1 MKKIEETKETVKS
14 TEFATTIYRIR
25 QERKL
30 TQKEIGDII
39 GVSDRTISKWE
50 NGTTVPDLCQIRNIC
65 KKLEIS
71 PSLLIKSEKKLRDN
85 ITNLRRGI
93 GKILNYILHNI
104 FLITF
109 ILVFILL
116 LLYFINNYNSIKIYD
131 LKYDSENVKM
141 KHGHFFQTKS
151 VNILTIEN
159 ISLNKIKY
167 NPIEINLELYTF
179 VNGDKKLLY
188 KADNLDNI
196 YIEENK
202 SGSDLLSK
210 DVIENI
216 KRNLYITIN
225 TKDENNNSY
234 TYDCQIIFKE
244 KYVNNKIIYNEYIKN
259 NSVDTLNLPFDNL
272 TDSQEVNNDKSTKV
286 MSETNNSENKLAS
299 LEYEYDRE
307 KDVYYKNKDN
317 KEFIKYQV
325 KTTKLTIEKSDNST
339 LKNYVYYPK
348 AHLIKFSVL
357 SSNSETIVSLKYNVP
372 LNKME
377 CYKGNCENYR
387 SDINHILKIN
397 HEISTT
403 LQ

>member
-71 PSLLIKSEKKLRDN
+71 PSLLIKSEKKLSDN
-85 ITNLRRGI
+85 ITNLRRKI

-131 LKYDSENVKM
+131 LKYDSENVIM

-216 KRNLYITIN
+216 KRNLYMTIN

-244 KYVNNKIIYNEYIKN
+244 KYVNNKIIYKEYI
-259 NSVDTLNLPFDNL
+259 
-272 TDSQEVNNDKSTKV
+272 
-286 MSETNNSENKLAS
+286 
-299 LEYEYDRE
+299 
-307 KDVYYKNKDN
+307 
-317 KEFIKYQV
+317 
-325 KTTKLTIEKSDNST
+325 
-339 LKNYVYYPK
+339 
-348 AHLIKFSVL
+348 
-357 SSNSETIVSLKYNVP
+357 
-372 LNKME
+372 
-377 CYKGNCENYR
+377 
-387 SDINHILKIN
+387 
-397 HEISTT
+397 
-403 LQ
+403 